1 MLLVFVYYYFV
12 YINNCIIL
20 YIKLFI
26 VLYSV
31 LFYFLFFNIVRITII
46 PYTVNERQQTV
57 KKNKSKHEKTILPIS
72 IVNVILILAI
82 KKISEV

>member
-1 MLLVFVYYYFV
+1 M

-31 LFYFLFFNIVRITII
+31 LFYFFLFFNIARITII